1 MAQPVTNLLIN
12 GLNPSSV
19 GGTGTTI
26 KYFPFQPGV
35 SIGVASS
42 KAPSGAGVL
51 FAPGNGEANGQ
62 RMSIR
67 ASGNLT
73 ISGDTSSPNITLGL
87 YPVTYVG
94 TVGTIGATA
103 ILSQTLTASGT
114 TEPFAVLPWA
124 LSADI
129 VADGLVAQPFQ
140 AGGPFGNGG
149 SGIAM
154 LVAGFSQID
163 VTASGQVSGIV
174 IAGLSNVNMNAA
186 IPFGLCVGITFSQ
199 SSAANAANM
208 YQFDLSL

>member
-1 MAQPVTNLLIN
+1 MAQVVTNLLIN
-12 GLNPSSV
+12 GLNPATL
-19 GGTGTTI
+19 GGTGTAI
-26 KYFPFQPGV
+26 KYFPNQPGV
-35 SIGVASS
+35 SIGQASTKS
-42 KAPSGAGVL
+42 PQGAGVL

-67 ASGNLT
+67 ASGNIT

-87 YPVTYVG
+87 YPVSYAG

-103 ILSQTLTASGT
+103 ILSQVLTASGT
-114 TEPFAVLPWA
+114 TEPFAVLPWC

-129 VADGLVAQPFQ
+129 VADGLVAQQVQ
-140 AGGPFGNGG
+140 AGPQFGNGG

-163 VTASGQVSGIV
+163 VTASGQQSGVV
-174 IAGLSNVNMNAA
+174 ISGLSNLNMNAA
-186 IPFGLCVGITFSQ
+186 IPFGLVVGITFSQ
-199 SSAANAANM
+199 SSSANAANM